1 MSVKD
6 KPMEDYRENIKEED
20 VDDTSADYDD
30 YERFENDKYD
40 YMMKE
45 LRTYC
50 TNNYLPFFK
59 HIDTYEIMKT
69 YLNI

>member
-1 MSVKD
+1 
-6 KPMEDYRENIKEED
+6 MEDYRDNNRENIKDED
-20 VDDTSADYDD
+20 VDDTSTDYDYE

-45 LRTYC
+45 LRGYC

-59 HIDTYEIMKT
+59 HVDTYEIMKK
-69 YLNI
+69 YLNII